1 MYVRRMVEIPLV
13 VEELTERF
21 RGRSGLSWLYGQGSV
36 ITGLADD
43 SDLDLILVWD
53 KDVPTGA
60 TLSAYGDLAL
70 EQSEVGGYAVDLMH
84 IPRRTLDGW
93 LDELDAGGG
102 WSGSAWPLPVYAAAG
117 LAESV
122 MLCDPT
128 QAGTAYRER
137 VRTPAPT
144 VVDAVRRQ
152 LELVTPNYLKE
163 LDRASACDNRWLH
176 SHLAVE
182 LHKLIYMAWF
192 LSEGHYPP
200 FPKYLPQWYERFGM
214 DPAIRDL
221 EAAFWTISD
230 PEEAAGMLEALVAGV
245 LAL

>member
-1 MYVRRMVEIPLV
+1 MYVRRMVEIPPVL
-13 VEELTERF
+13 EELTERF
-21 RGRSGLSWLYGQGSV
+21 RGRGGLGWLYGQGSV
-36 ITGLADD
+36 MTGLADD

-53 KDVPTGA
+53 QDVPTGA
-60 TLSAYGDLAL
+60 TLTAHGDLAL
-70 EQSEVGGYAVDLMH
+70 ERSEVGGYPVDLMH
-84 IPRRTLDGW
+84 IPRWTLDGW
-93 LDELDAGGG
+93 LDELDAGRG

-122 MLCDPT
+122 LLFDPT

-137 VRTPAPT
+137 VQTPASA
-144 VVDAVRRQ
+144 VVTNVRRQ

-163 LDRASACDNRWLH
+163 LDRASTNDNRWLH

-200 FPKYLPQWYERFGM
+200 FPKYLPQWFERFGM

-221 EAAFWTISD
+221 EAAYWTIGD
-230 PEEAAGMLEALVAGV
+230 PEEAAGVLGALVAGV